1 VEHRRFVTSNG
12 MSYQGVVRG
21 HAVVGAMGHWQ
32 GLAYGEVRIGLAR
45 RAE

>member
-1 VEHRRFVTSNG
+1 